1 MTAAAVS
8 YYYGG
13 VDMLVLISARGQ
25 YVTLAGNMVVGT
37 FDNLRDAMSSVR
49 ERGLVP
55 VFGWDSME

>member
-1 MTAAAVS
+1 
-8 YYYGG
+8 
-13 VDMLVLISARGQ
+13 MLVLISARGQ

-37 FDNLRDAMSSVR
+37 FDNLRDAVSSVR